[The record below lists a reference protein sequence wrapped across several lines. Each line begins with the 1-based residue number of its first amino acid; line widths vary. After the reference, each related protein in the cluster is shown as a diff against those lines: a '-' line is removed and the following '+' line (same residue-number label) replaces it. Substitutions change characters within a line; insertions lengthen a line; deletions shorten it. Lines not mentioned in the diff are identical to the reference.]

1 MVITLHHFRQTQ
13 KENKPLH
20 VNSVKD
26 IGINHRRLW
35 TLPSRFLHVYHVQLM
50 FVSNVLGIRKL
61 GDISALNVQ
70 REVSMILCF
79 RIVERYVRLLITRFK
94 YYLLDILINQLLPVS
109 VHAKMVLYLTQQLIS
124 VKNVFLKIVF
134 LVLSKMV
141 NLSVINVVLVIL
153 STLMVNVLTSVNLA
167 TVMSKEFVK
176 NATLVKSHLQVIN
189 ASLVLKSILS
199 VLNVRQW
206 IQMEYFQ
213 KSASLVQM
221 DWL

>member
-1 MVITLHHFRQTQ
+1 
-13 KENKPLH
+13 
-20 VNSVKD
+20 
-26 IGINHRRLW
+26 
-35 TLPSRFLHVYHVQLM
+35 M

-109 VHAKMVLYLTQQLIS
+109 VHAKMVLYLTQQLIT

-221 DWL
+221 D